1 MSVKIKRRQSRI
13 NIGFL
18 KELLLSPVNP
28 VNWSIEFLIFSNLSI
43 IEFGDFILLGV
54 LTARKEILSSCPFVI
69 INQLN

>member
-1 MSVKIKRRQSRI
+1 MSVNIKRRQSRI

-28 VNWSIEFLIFSNLSI
+28 VNWCIDFLIFSNLSI

-54 LTARKEILSSCPFVI
+54 LAVRNQIVPNCPFVI

>member
-1 MSVKIKRRQSRI
+1 MQSSI

-28 VNWSIEFLIFSNLSI
+28 VNLFIEFLIFSNISI

-54 LTARKEILSSCPFVI
+54 LTARSQMNPNCPFVI
-69 INQLN
+69 INKLN